1 MDSLAS
7 PLQVPKTRRK
17 HSHAFKAMVVK
28 ACSEPGNSTSD
39 VEQKY
44 QLNAN
49 LIHKWR
55 RDFERRPTEHFIPLP
70 APALLSPE
78 ELPDK
83 TVRIVL
89 PNSACSGEVT
99 MAIWR
104 RAVYTKVCDFRMG

>member
-28 ACSEPGNSTSD
+28 ACSEPGNSTAG
-39 VEQKY
+39 VAQKY

-55 RDFERRPTEHFIPLP
+55 RDFERQPTEHFISLP
-70 APALLSPE
+70 APALPSPE
-78 ELPDK
+78 EMADK
-83 TVRIVL
+83 TVRIEL
-89 PNSACSGEVT
+89 PNG
-99 MAIWR
+99 
-104 RAVYTKVCDFRMG
+104 AVLHWPADRMMDSVVWLKAMLQ